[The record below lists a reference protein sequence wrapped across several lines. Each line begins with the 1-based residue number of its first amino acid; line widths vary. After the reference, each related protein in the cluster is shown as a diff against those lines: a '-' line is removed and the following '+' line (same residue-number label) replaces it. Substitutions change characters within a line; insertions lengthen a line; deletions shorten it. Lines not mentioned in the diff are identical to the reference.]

1 MKTPCLILL
10 ALVTLL
16 ASHSAQAAAG
26 RTCRIVFL
34 DRPENAPKSL
44 HLFDGVT
51 SQEVELPSMN
61 LSPSYKLAP
70 DVTQLKLLISK
81 VGDPKEVPADAPSV
95 DIPSG
100 YTDFL
105 LLVLSDPDNKISP
118 VKMEAVNLVSDHFK
132 VGQTLW
138 SNRTD
143 KTIQGKLGDQALS
156 LEPESSKIVDAPVS
170 ENGVATS
177 GYYSASFTYQIQDQG
192 AFEPITEQQWWHD
205 AKSRHL
211 GFIVNAGGKL
221 PKIYFY
227 RDFRDPAPSE

>member
-1 MKTPCLILL
+1 MKSPHYLLL
-10 ALVTLL
+10 ALLTVLL
-16 ASHSAQAAAG
+16 SPFVQADSE

-34 DRPENAPKSL
+34 DRPADAPKLL
-44 HLFDGVT
+44 HLFDGSN

-61 LSPSYKLAP
+61 LSPMYKLAP
-70 DVTQLKLLISK
+70 DVTQLKLLIAK

-95 DIPSG
+95 DIPAD

-105 LLVLSDPDNKISP
+105 LLVISDPDHQITP
-118 VKMEAVNLVSDHFK
+118 VKLEAVNLVSENFK
-132 VGQTLW
+132 IGQTLW

-143 KTIQGKLGDQALS
+143 KTIQGKLGEQILS
-156 LEPESSKIVDAPVS
+156 LEPESSKILDAPVS
-170 ENGVATS
+170 EKGVSTS
-177 GYYSASFTYQIQDQG
+177 GYYSASFTYQVQDQG

-211 GFIVNAGGKL
+211 GFIVNSGGKL

-227 RDFRDPAPSE
+227 RDFRDPSPSV

>member
-10 ALVTLL
+10 ALGTLL
-16 ASHSAQAAAG
+16 PCHSVQAAFG
-26 RTCRIVFL
+26 RSCRIVFL

-70 DVTQLKLLISK
+70 DVTQLKLLIAK
-81 VGDPKEVPADAPSV
+81 VGDPKKVPVDAPSV
-95 DIPSG
+95 DIPAD

-105 LLVLSDPDNKISP
+105 LLVMSDPDHQITP
-118 VKMEAVNLVSDHFK
+118 VKLEAVNLESENFK
-132 VGQTLW
+132 PGQTLW

-143 KTIQGKLGDQALS
+143 KTIQGKLGEQILS
-156 LEPESSKIVDAPVS
+156 LEPESSKILDAPVS
-170 ENGVATS
+170 EKGVPTS
-177 GYYSASFTYQIQDQG
+177 GYYTASFTYQAQDQG

-211 GFIVNAGGKL
+211 GFIVNSGGKL